1 MDEKQA
7 IEKLKKQYDRQ
18 NEYIKNKYE
27 RINLLVQI
35 GTKKRIRDVIE
46 EGESINAFIA
56 AAIEKELQ
64 QKE

>member
-35 GTKKRIRDVIE
+35 GTKKRIRDVIG